1 MTDERTPEGGSSP
14 GHDSTTPQ
22 PTGGWT
28 PPPDTSP
35 ADPWT
40 QPPGTASADTQPH
53 ASSFSQPASESTPPP
68 TPPPAYVPPPAYAPP
83 PQPYSAQ
90 PAVAW
95 GAAPAAPA
103 VVAGRSGLAMAAGI
117 GLLVFGVLLLLIGL
131 LFLAVAG
138 MVGGM
143 AGTGAFDEIPGMPPG
158 FEGAIGG
165 FVVVLGIIVI
175 LYSLLYIIGGIGVL
189 RSRGWGRVLGIVVG
203 IITGLFLLAGLTSP
217 SDESS
222 LLVTLVLLGIH
233 VYVVIVLAFFWRSR
247 TATA

>member
-1 MTDERTPEGGSSP
+1 MTEDRTPEGR
-14 GHDSTTPQ
+14 STQDPDPTAPQ
-22 PTGGWT
+22 PTGAWT
-28 PPPDTSP
+28 GPPDT
-35 ADPWT
+35 
-40 QPPGTASADTQPH
+40 PPASAE
-53 ASSFSQPASESTPPP
+53 PAAGFTPPP
-68 TPPPAYVPPPAYAPP
+68 TPSMPSTPPTPPAAYVPPPAYTPP
-83 PQPYSAQ
+83 AQPYSPQ

-95 GAAPAAPA
+95 GAAPAAP

-117 GLLVFGVLLLLIGL
+117 GLLVFGILLLLIGL

-143 AGTGAFDEIPGMPPG
+143 AGSGAFDEIPGMPPG

-217 SDESS
+217 SDQSS